1 MAIAPQKITPMLWFD
16 TQAEEAAQFYM
27 SIFPNSKIVTTTRYG
42 DFMPD
47 SAGEI
52 MTVEF
57 QLDSHT
63 FVALNG
69 GPQFK
74 FNESI
79 SFMINCET
87 QKEIDYYWEKLVAG
101 GGEHSQCGWLKDKFG
116 VSWQVVP
123 ALFWKITLAG
133 DAERLNR
140 LMRAVMQMQ
149 KFDIAELQRAAD
161 AP

>member
-1 MAIAPQKITPMLWFD
+1 MLWFD

-27 SIFPNSKIVTTTRYG
+27 SIFPNSKIITTTRYG

-47 SAGEI
+47 SAGQV

-57 QLDSHT
+57 ELEGQK

-79 SFMINCET
+79 SFMVFCET

-116 VSWQVVP
+116 LSWQIEP
-123 ALFWKITLAG
+123 TMFWEVTK
-133 DAERLNR
+133 DARRLDR
-140 LMRAVMQMQ
+140 WMRALMEMQ
-149 KFDIAELQRAAD
+149 KPDLAQLQRAANS
-161 AP
+161 

>member
-1 MAIAPQKITPMLWFD
+1 MLWFD
-16 TQAEEAAQFYM
+16 TQAEEAARFYV
-27 SIFPNSKIVTTTRYG
+27 SIFPNSKIINTTRYG

-47 SAGEI
+47 SAGEV

-57 QLDSHT
+57 ELEGQT

-79 SFMINCET
+79 SLMVNCET
-87 QKEIDYYWEKLVAG
+87 QEKIDYYWEKLVAG

-123 ALFWKITLAG
+123 EIFWEITK
-133 DAERLNR
+133 DSKRLDPF
-140 LMRAVMQMQ
+140 MRAVMEMQ
-149 KFDIAELQRAAD
+149 KLDIAKLERAAG
-161 AP
+161 AAR

>member
-1 MAIAPQKITPMLWFD
+1 MAIAQQKITPMLWFD
-16 TQAEEAAQFYM
+16 TQAEEAAQFYV
-27 SIFPNSKIVTTTRYG
+27 IFRDSKILTTTRYG

-57 QLDSHT
+57 ELEGQH

-79 SFMINCET
+79 SFMVNCET
-87 QKEIDYYWEKLVAG
+87 QQEIDYYWEKLAAD
-101 GGEHSQCGWLKDKFG
+101 GGEHSQCGWLRDKFG

-123 ALFWKITLAG
+123 EIFWGLTKNPV
-133 DAERLNR
+133 RLNR
-140 LMRAVMQMQ
+140 AMHAVMKMQ
-149 KFDIAELQRAAD
+149 KLDFAEMQRAAD
-161 AP
+161 AV

>member
-1 MAIAPQKITPMLWFD
+1 MLWFD
-16 TQAEEAAQFYM
+16 TQAEEAAQFYR
-27 SIFPNSKIVTTTRYG
+27 SIFPNSKILTTTRYG

-47 SAGEI
+47 SAREI

-57 QLDSHT
+57 ELEGQR

-79 SFMINCET
+79 SLMVSCET
-87 QKEIDYYWEKLVAG
+87 QKEIDYFWEKLAAD

-116 VSWQVVP
+116 VSWQVVW
-123 ALFWKITLAG
+123 AKFWEITKDEA
-133 DAERLNR
+133 RLNR
-140 LMRAVMQMQ
+140 VMRAIMEMQ
-149 KFDIAELQRAAD
+149 KPDLATLQHAAD
-161 AP
+161 AS

>member
-1 MAIAPQKITPMLWFD
+1 MLWFD
-16 TQAEEAAQFYM
+16 TQAEQAAQFYM
-27 SIFPNSKIVTTTRYG
+27 SIFPNSKVVTTTRYG

-47 SAGEI
+47 SVGEV

-57 QLDSHT
+57 ELDGQT

-74 FNESI
+74 FNEAI
-79 SFMINCET
+79 SLMVFCQT

-116 VSWQVVP
+116 LSWQVVP
-123 ALFWKITLAG
+123 TMFWEITKDPARL
-133 DAERLNR
+133 ERW
-140 LMRAVMQMQ
+140 MRALMDMQ
-149 KFDIAELQRAAD
+149 KLDIAKLQRAVD
-161 AP
+161 ANS